1 LFDIG
6 VEMKLEPVTMQEF
19 AQRAMTGSFDAFLIE
34 MASNRSLS
42 FVYRFWHSPVGPPL
56 LNSGYSAAD
65 AVLDR
70 LRHSVSDEETRLATA
85 ELQRI
90 LHDDPPAV
98 FLAWQETTRAVSA
111 RFEPPVEES
120 PDVMSTIWRWRLRQP
135 TEAAAQDP

>member
-1 LFDIG
+1 MVGD
-6 VEMKLEPVTMQEF
+6 
-19 AQRAMTGSFDAFLIE
+19 FDAFLIE

-42 FVYRFWHSPVGPPL
+42 QVYRFWHSPIGPAL
-56 LNSGYSAAD
+56 VNSGYSAAD
-65 AVLDR
+65 GVLDQ
-70 LRHSVSDEETRLATA
+70 LRHATSDEETRRATA

-90 LHDDPPAV
+90 LHEDPPAV

-135 TEAAAQDP
+135 TESAAQAP